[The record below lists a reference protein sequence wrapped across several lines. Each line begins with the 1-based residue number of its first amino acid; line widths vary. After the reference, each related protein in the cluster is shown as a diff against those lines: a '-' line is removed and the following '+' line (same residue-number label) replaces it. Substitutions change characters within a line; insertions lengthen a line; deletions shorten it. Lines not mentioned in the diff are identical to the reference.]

1 MKFEER
7 SGGPTCPKGL
17 TLTLLSD
24 VSVAWVGWDLNDQPV
39 PTPWKLLSGWI

>member
-17 TLTLLSD
+17 PVTLVSD
-24 VSVAWVGWDLNDQPV
+24 VSVAWVGRDLNDQPV